1 MVDEERSRQHQER
14 LHQVREL
21 QRHPGWGTLVS
32 LVMEMVAAKQTAL
45 IRGAAEDY
53 ADYRAK
59 AAWCE
64 GALWVLD
71 VEDRE
76 RGRL

>member
-1 MVDEERSRQHQER
+1 MASKLNRGMES
-14 LHQVREL
+14 LG
-21 QRHPGWGTLVS
+21 QRDG
-32 LVMEMVAAKQTAL
+32 EFAL